1 MDKNQLFG
9 GNPLA
14 VIVRLVV
21 LSIVVGIVLSAL
33 NIQPTEIF
41 QYIRLLALRIYNLGF
56 GAITGVLG
64 YLALGAAVVVPVWLI
79 SRLFGT
85 FRGRDDRRQP

>member
-14 VIVRLVV
+14 VILRLAV

-33 NIQPTEIF
+33 NIQPTEILDHVR
-41 QYIRLLALRIYNLGF
+41 RLAHRIYSLGF
-56 GAITGVLG
+56 GAISGAFG
-64 YLALGAAVVVPVWLI
+64 YLVLGAAVVVPVWLI